1 MEVNEINDDLLHQ
14 TDADKAKENGIVE
27 AEQTCESTHALLTN
41 GLKETVGRT
50 VQELGDTF
58 QNLLGKQRS
67 LIQQIRNLESE
78 LNRHSENKEDFM
90 LYAKKMQDIHQRL
103 KVLKTVLDYL
113 QRRVAV
119 LMSKVEE
126 TKL

>member
-1 MEVNEINDDLLHQ
+1 MEMNEINDDLLHQ
-14 TDADKAKENGIVE
+14 TDADKAKENSNVE